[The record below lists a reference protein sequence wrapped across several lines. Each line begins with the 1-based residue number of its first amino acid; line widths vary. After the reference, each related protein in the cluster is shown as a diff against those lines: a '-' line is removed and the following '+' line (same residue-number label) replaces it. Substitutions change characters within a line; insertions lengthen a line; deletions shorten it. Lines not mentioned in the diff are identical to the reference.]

1 MLIFQRFSS
10 SHIVCDIPAF
20 SFKVRIATLTRNQL
34 IRKGPWV
41 RIPPSP
47 PPKKPVIKPIAG
59 FFSMC
64 FSINKWSEHTAVST
78 KVSQAKFEPRRKL
91 IMKLSRLDSLFTM
104 SKRLH
109 SRETISSAYRSGAP
123 VSKSSLLIRTSI
135 CFCIVM
141 FSLVL
146 RARGSILPQ

>member
-1 MLIFQRFSS
+1 MLSVMLITTLFLMFGIGRCHLLWLCFLPEFSPSSPQRTFFSPKPILFRTPCTIWLFGIFDIRGLKMLIFQRFSS

-78 KVSQAKFEPRRKL
+78 KVS
-91 IMKLSRLDSLFTM
+91 
-104 SKRLH
+104 
-109 SRETISSAYRSGAP
+109 
-123 VSKSSLLIRTSI
+123 
-135 CFCIVM
+135 
-141 FSLVL
+141 
-146 RARGSILPQ
+146 